1 MRGNKMK
8 PFYIVSKD
16 IRSEEV
22 NNYIKRHHPQFLKE
36 KYPDLILVSGG
47 DGAMLHAIQSHGD
60 LNVPFLGY
68 ATGTLNFLMNE
79 IDLVDLPKIIEGIK
93 KDNLSLNEIVTS
105 KIRVELFSKKSDKR
119 TFLGNA
125 VNEVVIGT
133 TIMGYHEFILNSLD
147 KTFVNFDIKGSG
159 LSISTD
165 LGSTGYNFNLG
176 GAVLPLGSNLW
187 SVLGVV
193 CNRYLEDIVEINE
206 LKIACECKNMPPTL
220 YLDGIDKKIVLCKG
234 DEIVL
239 TKGGSVTLY
248 FLNKEVFQTKRLEII
263 SRYRR

>member
-8 PFYIVSKD
+8 PFYILSKD
-16 IRSEEV
+16 KRSEEV
-22 NNYIKRHHPQFLKE
+22 NNYIKQNYPGFLKE
-36 KYPDLILVSGG
+36 KNPDLILVSGG

-60 LNVPFLGY
+60 LNVPFFGY
-68 ATGTLNFLMNE
+68 AMGTLNFLMNE
-79 IDLVDLPKIIEGIK
+79 IDLADLPKIIEGIE
-93 KDNLSLNEIVTS
+93 KDSLSLNEIITS
-105 KIRVELFSKKSDKR
+105 KIRVELFSKKSGKR
-119 TFLGNA
+119 KYLGSA

-133 TIMGYHEFILNSLD
+133 TIMGYHEFILNSFD
-147 KTFVNFDIKGSG
+147 KTFVNFNIKGSG

-206 LKIACECKNMPPTL
+206 LKIACECKNSPPTI
-220 YLDGIDKKIVLCKG
+220 YLDGIDKEIVLCKR
-234 DEIVL
+234 DEIIL
-239 TKGGSVTLY
+239 TKDGDVTLY